1 MRDEEAANP
10 YEAGVD
16 SRLQVSRKGKGG
28 RQKQF
33 CESISPPND
42 IVDLKKNVYYKLNV
56 HYLFNYKVM
65 FSTLLVFDNSLG

>member
-16 SRLQVSRKGKGG
+16 SRLQVSSKGKGG

-33 CESISPPND
+33 CESISLPNN
-42 IVDLKKNVYYKLNV
+42 IVDLKK
-56 HYLFNYKVM
+56 YL
-65 FSTLLVFDNSLG
+65 L

>member
-33 CESISPPND
+33 CESISPPNN
-42 IVDLKKNVYYKLNV
+42 IVDLKK
-56 HYLFNYKVM
+56 YL
-65 FSTLLVFDNSLG
+65 L